1 MAVAR
6 APVVVTSVG
15 PRARGGKSGGV
26 KPTAAKAAAIGP
38 DVLPPRWPAPPALS
52 GRTGTSERGG
62 VPSVGSVG
70 PPSSRPATTNGG
82 KAESGGRCEEMASGG
97 ATVGVGVGRATVRIT
112 AGRGVWG
119 GRGGRVRGAGVG
131 VGVGLGVGFGVCT
144 TGGGGGGEILTVPAL
159 REAIALP
166 LAIAFRTMP

>member
-1 MAVAR
+1 MAVAT

-38 DVLPPRWPAPPALS
+38 DVLPPPWPAPPALS

-82 KAESGGRCEEMASGG
+82 KADSGGRWEGMASGG
-97 ATVGVGVGRATVRIT
+97 ATGGVGGGPGTVKIT
-112 AGRGVWG
+112 AGRGVG
-119 GRGGRVRGAGVG
+119 VAPAGRDRA
-131 VGVGLGVGFGVCT
+131 
-144 TGGGGGGEILTVPAL
+144 
-159 REAIALP
+159 
-166 LAIAFRTMP
+166 